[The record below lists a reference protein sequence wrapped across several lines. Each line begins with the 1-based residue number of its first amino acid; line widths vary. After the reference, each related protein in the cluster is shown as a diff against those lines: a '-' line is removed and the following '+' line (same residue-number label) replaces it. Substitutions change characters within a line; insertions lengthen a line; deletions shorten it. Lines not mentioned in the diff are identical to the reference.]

1 MTDENEPVSP
11 SSSSVSPAGGG
22 LGGGGAGGSDYP
34 SPIGTHGNNSQTTS
48 RATPSPLHP
57 LTHGE
62 AEPVMYYEPA
72 FWCSISYYE
81 MNTRVGETF
90 HASQSSITV
99 DGFTDPNNAVRF
111 CLGLL
116 SNVNRNSTV
125 EQTRKFIG
133 KGVRLYYIGGEVF
146 AECLSES
153 SIFVQSPNC
162 NQRYGW
168 HPATVIFFFQK

>member
-1 MTDENEPVSP
+1 MIHSSFQNYICHLISMIWHFIQKRTCVSGWP
-11 SSSSVSPAGGG
+11 FLIFVYFFP
-22 LGGGGAGGSDYP
+22 
-34 SPIGTHGNNSQTTS
+34 
-48 RATPSPLHP
+48 
-57 LTHGE
+57 
-62 AEPVMYYEPA
+62 
-72 FWCSISYYE
+72 F
-81 MNTRVGETF
+81 
-90 HASQSSITV
+90 
-99 DGFTDPNNAVRF
+99 RF

-116 SNVNRNSTV
+116 SNVNRNQPV

-168 HPATVIFFFQK
+168 HPATVRIFSMRSAHSWGFKKKLMDYCKDPARTFEHLNFPAHLS

>member
-1 MTDENEPVSP
+1 M
-11 SSSSVSPAGGG
+11 
-22 LGGGGAGGSDYP
+22 YP
-34 SPIGTHGNNSQTTS
+34 DDLFLSLFIFYP
-48 RATPSPLHP
+48 
-57 LTHGE
+57 
-62 AEPVMYYEPA
+62 
-72 FWCSISYYE
+72 F
-81 MNTRVGETF
+81 
-90 HASQSSITV
+90 
-99 DGFTDPNNAVRF
+99 RF

-116 SNVNRNSTV
+116 SNVNRNQPV

-168 HPATVIFFFQK
+168 HPATVRIFSMHSAHKVLRILKT